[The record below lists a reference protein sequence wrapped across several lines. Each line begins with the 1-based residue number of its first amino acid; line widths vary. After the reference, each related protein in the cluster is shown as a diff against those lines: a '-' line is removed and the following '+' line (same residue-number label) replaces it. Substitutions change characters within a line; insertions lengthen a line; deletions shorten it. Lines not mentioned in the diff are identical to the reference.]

1 MSIIHFAILAVLAAG
16 LTITMIIAK
25 QSLLGFP
32 SGIFW
37 AISGGYAYQQYTTQW
52 DLWYLTFF
60 ACMGM
65 VLFSILAAFALRK
78 RDLAGPDADKGAFI
92 DEGGVIHPRTQV
104 LEVPRKRVDWGDIDR
119 LSMDATEDTE
129 YESSYSEAVH
139 NEITTEAE
147 ARRERAKKRKA
158 KIAWGEFK

>member
-78 RDLAGPDADKGAFI
+78 RDLAGPDADRGEYI
-92 DEGGVIHPRTQV
+92 DEGGRIYPKTQV
-104 LEVPRKRVDWGDIDR
+104 LEVPRRQGSWGDIDR
-119 LSMDATEDTE
+119 LPMDATEDTE
-129 YESSYSEAVH
+129 YESPQTERVH
-139 NEITTEAE
+139 SRITADAE
-147 ARRERAKKRKA
+147 TREERARKRKA

>member
-1 MSIIHFAILAVLAAG
+1 MSTTHFAIIAAIAVG
-16 LTITMIIAK
+16 LTIAMFVTK

-37 AISGGYAYQQYTTQW
+37 AITGAYAYQRYTTVW

-65 VLFSILAAFALRK
+65 VIFTIFAAFALRK

-92 DEGGVIHPRTQV
+92 DESGTIHPRTQV
-104 LEVPRKRVDWGDIDR
+104 LEVPRRRVDWGDIDR
-119 LSMDATEDTE
+119 LPMDATEDVE
-129 YESSYSEAVH
+129 YESPQTERVRGGMNRVH
-139 NEITTEAE
+139 ERINN
-147 ARRERAKKRKA
+147 RRIQRRHHAGL
-158 KIAWGEFK
+158 ID